1 MSKIQQIDGLYFA
14 SRNDIAEMLSV
25 SNSTVSRMV
34 SDNVRKVEQDNVEL
48 VCLNDMERCSNIV
61 LEMKYK
67 KQKQDLY
74 EAWKDVTE
82 AYQTQGDK
90 YEALKNDYEA
100 LQQENETNKSL
111 LLDAR
116 LNQSDT
122 NSFVYYIKS
131 KRTTQVM
138 MLFIIIA
145 TLFITFY
152 EVVHLPKFQALS
164 AAELIAYVPILLF
177 SVTMSVAVVWTAF
190 NKSNKRAID
199 NLTLFVFVGVEFSS
213 SANFFGLNEVLL
225 SGTFLQIIITL
236 FLSVGLPTL
245 SIRLANSQA
254 NTNRQLSIQDALN
267 AFKKVNQDG
276 LQAVNSFKQYL
287 IK

>member
-1 MSKIQQIDGLYFA
+1 VQELETL
-14 SRNDIAEMLSV
+14 RNE
-25 SNSTVSRMV
+25 
-34 SDNVRKVEQDNVEL
+34 
-48 VCLNDMERCSNIV
+48 
-61 LEMKYK
+61 YK
-67 KQKQDLY
+67 
-74 EAWKDVTE
+74 
-82 AYQTQGDK
+82 
-90 YEALKNDYEA
+90 A
-100 LQQENETNKSL
+100 LQEENEKNKSL

-190 NKSNKRAID
+190 NKSNKRTID

-236 FLSVGLPTL
+236 VFFGTGQLASEKQQGKLIDAALFVNKDREVLYSMNKMLVGTCIEQGYESGQGLRITRKHDKRAKNGNTFF
-245 SIRLANSQA
+245 SYDIKRL
-254 NTNRQLSIQDALN
+254 L
-267 AFKKVNQDG
+267 V
-276 LQAVNSFKQYL
+276 
-287 IK
+287 